1 MRFNRTRLP
10 FTYLINRNR
19 FISQIVNFGF
29 DLFFSAIRFLS
40 KPFAYKSGNIIVILM
55 HRLGDTIFTIPAV
68 REIQKQYGSRVII
81 FCYPESIPLCNLELD
96 GLKFCKV
103 LRKEFYFGE
112 RIAKRSAKS
121 RLNNLKPEIIFDLTG
136 SMVSASLIFCSRARQ
151 IVGINRNQFKS
162 IYNNFV
168 TVREEPRLLDIYL
181 DAISPLIN
189 VSDRTDLNSPKKLI
203 NLNGKILIHP
213 FAGWMEKEWSVK
225 KFVILAEILFKDFDV
240 SLIVQEN
247 QFSHDLINEIKNIG
261 IEVVKT
267 SSVGELIKA
276 IEECSLFIGNDSGPV
291 NIANFL
297 GKPTISIYG
306 STNPDYTASKAEYQI
321 FIQKV
326 INCSARK
333 NEKYCTIGAAMYN
346 CPGIE
351 CMSSLTVDEVYT
363 RVNALANL
371 IFE

>member
-10 FTYLINRNR
+10 FTNLINRNR
-19 FISQIVNFGF
+19 FISLFVYSAL
-29 DLFFSAIRFLS
+29 DLFFRIARLMVQ
-40 KPFAYKSGNIIVILM
+40 PRTYQSGNIVVILL
-55 HRLGDTIFTIPAV
+55 HRLGDTVFTLPAV
-68 REIQKQYGSRVII
+68 KEIYKNYGNKVILL
-81 FCYPESIPLCNLELD
+81 CYPESIPIYEREFSNM
-96 GLKFCKV
+96 KFCPV
-103 LRKEFYFGE
+103 MYEEFYFGQ
-112 RIAKRSAKS
+112 RIAKRSVKS
-121 RLNNLKPEIIFDLTG
+121 RLKNLKPEIIFDLTG
-136 SMVSASLIFCSRARQ
+136 SMVSASLIFHNRARQ
-151 IVGINRNQFKS
+151 IVGTNRNQFRS
-162 IYNNFV
+162 IYNYFV
-168 TVREEPRLLDIYL
+168 SVREEPRLLDIYL
-181 DAISPLIN
+181 DAISPLIK
-189 VSDRTDLNSPKKLI
+189 VPDQTELNNPK
-203 NLNGKILIHP
+203 NLFNTTGKILIHP
-213 FAGWMEKEWSVK
+213 FAGWKEKEWSVK
-225 KFVILAEILFKDFDV
+225 KFVILAEMLSKDYDV
-240 SLIVQEN
+240 SLIAQEN
-247 QFSHDLINEIKNIG
+247 QLKHDVINEIKNIG

-267 SSVGELIKA
+267 STVGELIKS

-346 CPGIE
+346 CPGVE

-363 RVNALANL
+363 RVNALANI